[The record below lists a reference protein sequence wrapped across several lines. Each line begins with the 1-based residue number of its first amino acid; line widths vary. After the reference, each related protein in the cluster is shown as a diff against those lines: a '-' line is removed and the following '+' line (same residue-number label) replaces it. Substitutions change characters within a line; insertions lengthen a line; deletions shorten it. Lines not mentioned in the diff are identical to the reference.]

1 MSVNDN
7 KHRGEKRRRDTKGA
21 RSPRPSPNLVVGRTQ
36 SVACA
41 DEKDVRQWLKE
52 IKLEQYANDLID
64 QGYDDV
70 DDLKHS
76 VDLDEIEQTCQ
87 DIKMLNGHVSRL
99 LRTLR
104 KVRSPMSL
112 GATSL
117 GVVEPSSLKSFDTES
132 TSVESLESE
141 RLSWVPSA
149 STFSPKVENE
159 VLELLLPTVASSAS
173 LTTVATHNAVPPEPF
188 VETLAIAKVPIFPV
202 DYSQVGCLVTPMPC
216 VI

>member
-1 MSVNDN
+1 M
-7 KHRGEKRRRDTKGA
+7 

-104 KVRSPMSL
+104 KVRSPTPL

-117 GVVEPSSLKSFDTES
+117 AVVEPSSFKSFDTES

-149 STFSPKVENE
+149 STFSPKVESE
-159 VLELLLPTVASSAS
+159 ASFELLQPTVASAPLP
-173 LTTVATHNAVPPEPF
+173 LTTVATHNAVPQSEPL
-188 VETLAIAKVPIFPV
+188 VETRLAIAKVPIFPV
-202 DYSQVGCLVTPMPC
+202 DYSQV
-216 VI
+216 